1 MDLRVSGK
9 DLIRNHLI
17 FSLLNHRAVW
27 AKKGVD
33 MLPRSYFVNGHI
45 GVNNKKMSKS
55 LGNFFTMKETVEK
68 YGADAMRC
76 CLADAGDSLEDANF
90 VEKNASTA
98 ILKLNHLHDFIKE
111 IMDNLENYRTETT
124 ED

>member
-1 MDLRVSGK
+1 
-9 DLIRNHLI
+9 
-17 FSLLNHRAVW
+17 
-27 AKKGVD
+27 
-33 MLPRSYFVNGHI
+33 
-45 GVNNKKMSKS
+45 MSKS

-68 YGADAMRC
+68 YGADAMRV
-76 CLADAGDSLEDANF
+76 CLSDAGDTLEDANF

-111 IMDNLENYRTETT
+111 TMDNLESYRTEAT